1 MPHLDGSAAVPKITR
16 FVSRIVVCA
25 VGGVMLAAAA
35 PATAQ
40 VVLHEISGMAW
51 RDRVPDGVRAA
62 HEAAL
67 GVPDHPIEL
76 RDGVTNA
83 VLRTTTTDAD
93 GRYRFTVGS
102 MQPARS
108 YRIVTTAPSTKFLG
122 FSPRRVGNDP
132 AVDSDIH
139 PSGANAGQSDAV
151 IVTLAAPATNLDI
164 GLVMRSIAIGD
175 LAWFDRSPNGLQS
188 VFEPG
193 LQGLVVEAWNPERT
207 VRFDQAVT
215 DVQGKYRFQVPGW
228 GPYRLRFEA
237 LTGTSFT
244 QRQVGDDPTM
254 DSDVIATGVN
264 TGWTGVIQIGYAI
277 ISTQNVDA
285 GYLVADG
292 GFDVALDY
300 AEPGSVVFPGF
311 GAAWSLRVREG
322 LGLSVSAVR
331 VQAPV
336 PPGIQGMSWTC
347 QGTGGASCPSGG
359 INALDFTVAMPPNST
374 MTIAF
379 AGQVTQG
386 AASIIAA
393 TAETMVNAP
402 QWDAFP
408 QNSTAQLSLRNDR
421 LFGNGF
427 Q

>member
-1 MPHLDGSAAVPKITR
+1 MSKIAPFLTRVATCAA
-16 FVSRIVVCA
+16 
-25 VGGVMLAAAA
+25 GGVLLAASA
-35 PATAQ
+35 PVAAQ
-40 VVLHEISGMAW
+40 VVLHQISGMAW

-62 HEAAL
+62 HEADL
-67 GVPDHPIEL
+67 GVPDHTVEL

-93 GRYRFTVGS
+93 GRYQFTVGS
-102 MQPARS
+102 MQPART

-122 FSPRRVGNDP
+122 FSPRRVGND
-132 AVDSDIH
+132 ATVDSDIH
-139 PSGANAGQSDAV
+139 PSGANIGQSDAV

-164 GLVMRSIAIGD
+164 GLVMRSIVIGD
-175 LAWFDRSPNGLQS
+175 LAWFDRNPNGLQS
-188 VFEPG
+188 ELERG

-215 DVQGKYRFQVPGW
+215 DVQGKYRFLVPGW

-237 LTGTSFT
+237 PTGTSFT
-244 QRQVGDDPTM
+244 QRHVGDDPTM
-254 DSDVIATGVN
+254 DSDVIASGVN
-264 TGWTGVIQIGYAI
+264 TGWTGVIDIGYFI
-277 ISTQNVDA
+277 IATQNVDA

-292 GFDVALDY
+292 GVDVALDY
-300 AEPGSVVFPGF
+300 TESATVVFPGF
-311 GAAWSLRVREG
+311 GATWSLRVREG
-322 LGLSVSAVR
+322 LGLPVSAVR
-331 VQAPV
+331 VRAPV
-336 PPGIQGMSWTC
+336 PVGIQGMSWTC

-359 INALDFTVAMPPNST
+359 INALDFTVAMSANST

-393 TAETMVNAP
+393 TAETTINAP

-408 QNSTAQLSLRNDR
+408 QNSTAQLALRNDR

>member
-1 MPHLDGSAAVPKITR
+1 MSKIAEFLTRAAT
-16 FVSRIVVCA
+16 CTA
-25 VGGVMLAAAA
+25 WGVLLAATA
-35 PATAQ
+35 PAAAQ

-62 HEAAL
+62 HEATL
-67 GVPDHPIEL
+67 GVPDHPVEL

-83 VLRTTTTDAD
+83 VVRTTTTDAN
-93 GRYRFTVGS
+93 GRYQFTVGS
-102 MQPARS
+102 VQPARS
-108 YRIVTTAPSTKFLG
+108 YRIVTTAPSTKYLG

-139 PSGANAGQSDAV
+139 PSGANAGQSDTV

-164 GLVMRSIAIGD
+164 GLVMRSIVIGD
-175 LAWFDRSPNGLQS
+175 LAWFDRNPNGLQHE
-188 VFEPG
+188 FERG

-228 GPYRLRFEA
+228 GPYRLLFEA
-237 LTGTSFT
+237 PAGTSFT
-244 QRQVGDDPTM
+244 QRQIGDDPTI
-254 DSDVIATGVN
+254 DSDVIASGVN

-292 GFDVALDY
+292 GVDVALDY
-300 AEPGSVVFPGF
+300 AEPATVVFPGF
-311 GAAWSLRVREG
+311 GATWSLRVREG
-322 LGLSVSAVR
+322 LGLPVSAVR
-331 VQAPV
+331 VRAPV
-336 PPGIQGMSWTC
+336 PVGIQGMSWTC
-347 QGTGGASCPSGG
+347 QGTGGASCPSTG
-359 INALDFTVAMPPNST
+359 INALDFTVAMPGNSEL
-374 MTIAF
+374 TIAF

-386 AASIIAA
+386 AASIITA
-393 TAETMVNAP
+393 TAETTIATP

-408 QNSTAQLSLRNDR
+408 RNSTAQLSLRNDR